1 MIKSNLKNESRFT
14 LTPFKNQY
22 GKTLKTKAENMDLQN
37 RKTMIFKVY
46 LTDYQYN
53 MISYLKMCNHF
64 YTSFV

>member
-1 MIKSNLKNESRFT
+1 
-14 LTPFKNQY
+14 
-22 GKTLKTKAENMDLQN
+22 MDLQN

-46 LTDYQYN
+46 HTDYQIN